1 MCIRD
6 SINAEYGDPGKDH
19 RQAAS
24 TLPDRHRKHLRL
36 ATMSASEA
44 NRLLQKKRKLGAPAG
59 WRRGWLSCG
68 SSELDLWQT
77 EKQIYDLETS
87 YLETTA
93 TVGNVLKGWEAMLGY
108 RSSAT
113 GANQN
118 KKKGIRESERLFSRS
133 SATYEKSIDDIDHGR
148 GPYGDY
154 ADGGGNSRHQ
164 KKSHHRRGGHKRKQ
178 YDSEEEDD
186 Y

>member
-1 MCIRD
+1 MGQGLSR
-6 SINAEYGDPGKDH
+6 
-19 RQAAS
+19 
-24 TLPDRHRKHLRL
+24 
-36 ATMSASEA
+36 MSASEIQ
-44 NRLLQKKRKLGAPAG
+44 RLLQQKRKL
-59 WRRGWLSCG
+59 
-68 SSELDLWQT
+68 ELDLWQT

-93 TVGNVLKGWEAMLGY
+93 AVGNVLRGWEAMLGY

-148 GPYGDY
+148 GPFGEYGDS
-154 ADGGGNSRHQ
+154 APGGGAGRHKPQ
-164 KKSHHRRGGHKRKQ
+164 QQKSHHRRGSHKRKQ
-178 YDSEEEDD
+178 YSSEEDD

>member
-44 NRLLQKKRKLGAPAG
+44 NRLLQKKRKL
-59 WRRGWLSCG
+59 
-68 SSELDLWQT
+68 ELDLWQT

>member
-1 MCIRD
+1 MGSC
-6 SINAEYGDPGKDH
+6 
-19 RQAAS
+19 RQAG
-24 TLPDRHRKHLRL
+24 LPRSRRKQHALQRL
-36 ATMSASEA
+36 TCLWPQNREIRMSASSAEFQ
-44 NRLLQKKRKLGAPAG
+44 RYLQKKRKL
-59 WRRGWLSCG
+59 
-68 SSELDLWQT
+68 ELDLWQT

-93 TVGNVLKGWEAMLGY
+93 AVGNVLKGWEAMLGY

-113 GANQN
+113 GANSQN

-148 GPYGDY
+148 GPFGEYGE
-154 ADGGGNSRHQ
+154 GGAGAAAGRHKQQPQQKSR
-164 KKSHHRRGGHKRKQ
+164 HRRGSHKRKSQ
-178 YDSEEEDD
+178 YSSEED